1 MNDGTTPAP
10 VDDKTN
16 IRTSEANADVLEILV
31 KQGHFVTQLGAF
43 QAAAMLALRKDLS
56 AVEIPSNGGLNY
68 NQGSFKQVID
78 FLTWYVPTPTPARL
92 LEQLGNAG
100 TSYIGEK
107 VRSGGYTFT
116 EIFEIPQPD
125 AIA

>member
-1 MNDGTTPAP
+1 LTNDTKGSGSG
-10 VDDKTN
+10 DKTN
-16 IRTSEANADVLEILV
+16 IRTSEANADVLELLV
-31 KQGHFVTQLGAF
+31 KQGHFQTRLGAF
-43 QAAAMLALRKDLS
+43 QAAAMLSLRKGLP
-56 AVEIPSNGGLNY
+56 AVELPSTGGLNY

-78 FLTWYVPTPTPARL
+78 FLTWYVPTATPASL

-100 TSYIGEK
+100 TAHVSDK

-125 AIA
+125 SIS